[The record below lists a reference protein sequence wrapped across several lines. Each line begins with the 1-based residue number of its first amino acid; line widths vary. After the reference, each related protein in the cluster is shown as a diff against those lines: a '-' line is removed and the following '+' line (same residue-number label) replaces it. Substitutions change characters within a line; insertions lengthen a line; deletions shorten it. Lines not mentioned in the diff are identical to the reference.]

1 MQRCLG
7 IEILTIGLFLY
18 VTTYR
23 MENGH
28 LITGGLLLF
37 GKQKKGVLQYED
49 PGGIGKVVQEVQ
61 YDWLVRIVECTLNG
75 VM

>member
-1 MQRCLG
+1 MLK
-7 IEILTIGLFLY
+7 ITIY
-18 VTTYR
+18 K
-23 MENGH
+23 MNNGH
-28 LITGGLLLF
+28 LGTGGLLLF

-49 PGGIGKVVQEVQ
+49 PGGIGKIFQEVQ